1 MFWIVSAFLLLVALA
16 IILIPLFRYREDEEQ
31 DQSQS
36 LNVYKAQLK
45 ELDGDQ
51 KNDQLSAEE
60 VTSARLEIERR
71 LLKVA
76 STSKE
81 DKTETTVTKTA
92 RPLLVMVTVLVFM
105 GSYGFY
111 LLVGNP
117 GMPDFPLD
125 EQKNSA
131 AQMTK
136 EDAKSPEMIS
146 EVAILKTYLAQ
157 KPDDIKAWRTLGQ
170 LETDLHDRP
179 EAAKAFQRWHEL
191 DPNSI
196 DAAVVYAESLIIL
209 SDGRVGPAALL
220 VLNRA
225 RKIQPQNPGVR
236 HYMALAQY
244 QAGNVEQALAGWK
257 SLATDSKPGAP
268 WLNALN
274 RWIRKAERELGVQ
287 STGSRGAGPAL
298 SAEQRASVASMSPA
312 DRAEMIK
319 SMVARLQSKMDEN
332 PENIEG
338 WFRLAKAYSVLG
350 QKADAIKAMEQAMKY
365 APDDQKPQVK
375 KQLEILKKQE

>member
-1 MFWIVSAFLLLVALA
+1 MFWIVSAFLLLIALA
-16 IILIPLFRYREDEEQ
+16 IILIPLFRYREDAEQ

-36 LNVYKAQLK
+36 INVYKAQLK

-51 KNDQLSAEE
+51 KNDQLSKAEA
-60 VTSARLEIERR
+60 VSARLEIERR
-71 LLKVA
+71 LLKIA
-76 STSKE
+76 GNSE
-81 DKTETTVTKTA
+81 DKAEKTGTSTA
-92 RPLLVMVTVLVFM
+92 RPILIMVTVLVFL

-111 LLVGNP
+111 LLIGNP

-131 AQMTK
+131 ARMTK
-136 EDAKSPEMIS
+136 EDAKSPEMIN

-157 KPDDIKAWRTLGQ
+157 KPDDIEAWRTLGQ
-170 LETDLHDRP
+170 LETDLHNRP

-191 DPNSI
+191 DPNNI
-196 DAAVVYAESLIIL
+196 DSAVVYAESLIIL

-236 HYMALAQY
+236 HYMALAEY
-244 QAGNVEQALAGWK
+244 QDGKVEQALAGWK
-257 SLATDSKPGAP
+257 ALAADSKPGAP

-274 RWIRKAERELGVQ
+274 RWIRKAEKELGLP
-287 STGSRGAGPAL
+287 SSIARGTGPAL
-298 SAEQRASVASMSPA
+298 SAEQRATVADMSPA
-312 DRAEMIK
+312 ERAKMIK

-350 QKADAIKAMEQAMKY
+350 QKEDAIKAMEQAIKY
-365 APDDQKPQVK
+365 APDDQKPQIK

>member
-1 MFWIVSAFLLLVALA
+1 MFWIVSAFLLLIALA
-16 IILIPLFRYREDEEQ
+16 IILIPLFRYREDAEQ

-36 LNVYKAQLK
+36 INVYKAQLK

-51 KNDQLSAEE
+51 KNDQLSEAEA
-60 VTSARLEIERR
+60 VSARLEIKRR

-76 STSKE
+76 NNSE
-81 DKTETTVTKTA
+81 DKIETIGTSAA
-92 RPLLVMVTVLVFM
+92 RPTLVMVTVLVFL

-111 LLVGNP
+111 LLIGNP

-131 AQMTK
+131 ARMTK
-136 EDAKSPEMIS
+136 EDAKSPEMIN

-157 KPDDIKAWRTLGQ
+157 KPDDIEAWRALGQ
-170 LETDLHDRP
+170 LETDLYDRP

-209 SDGRVGPAALL
+209 SDGRVVPAALL

-225 RKIQPQNPGVR
+225 RKIQPKNPGVR
-236 HYMALAQY
+236 HYMALAEY
-244 QAGNVEQALAGWK
+244 QDGKVEQALAGWK
-257 SLATDSKPGAP
+257 ALAADSKPGAP

-274 RWIRKAERELGVQ
+274 RWIREAEKELGLPSSVA
-287 STGSRGAGPAL
+287 RGTGPAL
-298 SAEQRASVASMSPA
+298 SAEQRATAADMSPA
-312 DRAEMIK
+312 ERAKMIK

-332 PENIEG
+332 PKNIDG
-338 WFRLAKAYSVLG
+338 WFRLARAYSVLG

-365 APDDQKPQVK
+365 APDDQKPQIK

>member
-1 MFWIVSAFLLLVALA
+1 MFWIVSAFLLLIALA
-16 IILIPLFRYREDEEQ
+16 IILIPLFRYREEVEQ

-36 LNVYKAQLK
+36 INVYKAQLK

-51 KNDQLSAEE
+51 KNDQLSEAEA
-60 VTSARLEIERR
+60 VSARLEIERR

-76 STSKE
+76 SNSE
-81 DKTETTVTKTA
+81 DKTETTGTRAA
-92 RPLLVMVTVLVFM
+92 RPLLIMVTVLVFL

-111 LLVGNP
+111 LLNGNP

-125 EQKNSA
+125 EQRNSA
-131 AQMTK
+131 ARMTR
-136 EDAKSPEMIS
+136 EDAKSPEMIN

-157 KPDDIKAWRTLGQ
+157 KPDDIEAWRTLGQ
-170 LETDLHDRP
+170 LETDLHNRP
-179 EAAKAFQRWHEL
+179 EAAKAFQRWHAL
-191 DPNSI
+191 DRSSI

-225 RKIQPQNPGVR
+225 RKIQPNNPGVR
-236 HYMALAQY
+236 HYMALAEY
-244 QAGNVEQALAGWK
+244 QDGKVEQALAGWK
-257 SLATDSKPGAP
+257 ALAADSKPGAP

-274 RWIRKAERELGVQ
+274 RWIRKAEKELGLP
-287 STGSRGAGPAL
+287 SSEPRGAGPAL
-298 SAEQRASVASMSPA
+298 SAEQRATVADMSPA
-312 DRAEMIK
+312 ERAKMIK
-319 SMVARLQSKMDEN
+319 RMVARLQSKMDEN
-332 PENIEG
+332 PENIKG

-350 QKADAIKAMEQAMKY
+350 RKADAIKAMEQAMKY
-365 APDDQKPQVK
+365 APDDQKPQIK

>member
-1 MFWIVSAFLLLVALA
+1 MFWIVSAFLLLIALA
-16 IILIPLFRYREDEEQ
+16 IILIPLFRYREDAEQ

-36 LNVYKAQLK
+36 INVYKAQLK

-51 KNDQLSAEE
+51 KNDQLSEAEA
-60 VTSARLEIERR
+60 VSARLEIKRR

-76 STSKE
+76 SNSE
-81 DKTETTVTKTA
+81 DKIETIGTSAA
-92 RPLLVMVTVLVFM
+92 RPTLVMVTVLVFL

-111 LLVGNP
+111 LLNGNP

-125 EQKNSA
+125 EQRNSA
-131 AQMTK
+131 ARMTK
-136 EDAKSPEMIS
+136 EDAKSPEMINQ
-146 EVAILKTYLAQ
+146 VAILKTYLAQ
-157 KPDDIKAWRTLGQ
+157 KPDDIESWRTLGQ
-170 LETDLHDRP
+170 LETDLHNRP

-191 DPNSI
+191 DRDSI

-225 RKIQPQNPGVR
+225 RKIQPKNPGVR
-236 HYMALAQY
+236 HYMALAEY
-244 QAGNVEQALAGWK
+244 QDGKVEQALADWK
-257 SLATDSKPGAP
+257 ALAADSKPGAP

-274 RWIRKAERELGVQ
+274 RWIRKAEKELDLPISVA
-287 STGSRGAGPAL
+287 RGTGPAL
-298 SAEQRASVASMSPA
+298 SAEQRATAADMSPA
-312 DRAEMIK
+312 ERAKMIK

-332 PENIEG
+332 PKNIDG
-338 WFRLAKAYSVLG
+338 WFRLARAYSVLG

-365 APDDQKPQVK
+365 APDDQKPQIK